1 MAARKS
7 LAIKTPHLALFV
19 ARRNSGK
26 SHLMA
31 HLLYTLAKGQRFRW
45 VLVIS
50 PTAFTGAWADIVGK
64 DYVHPEFDSDLL
76 DELMEEQGALR
87 EEGVDN
93 PGLVIL
99 DDCLGAANF
108 QSDTFTRLAA
118 SGRHYG
124 ITLWISFQS
133 YYKAP
138 TVVRANSDYLFVMGV
153 QNERVIKGLY
163 DEFGGLGFETQAAL
177 RAYTATATRDY
188 GALCVDNLDQKDPVK
203 VVRAPAKLPQ
213 FRIKQG

>member
-1 MAARKS
+1 MSAKK
-7 LAIKTPHLALFV
+7 LTIKCPHLALFV

-31 HLLYTLAKGQRFRW
+31 HLLHTLARGKKFNW

-50 PTAFTGAWADIVGK
+50 PTAFTGAWAEIVGR
-64 DYVHPEFDSDLL
+64 DHVHSEFDAEMLEEIMEQQA
-76 DELMEEQGALR
+76 ELR
-87 EEGVDN
+87 DNNTDN

-108 QSDTFTRLAA
+108 HSDTFTKLAA

-133 YYKAP
+133 YFKSP
-138 TVVRANSDYLFVMGV
+138 TVVRTNTDYLFILGT
-153 QNERVIKGLY
+153 QNERVVKALY
-163 DEFGGLGFETQAAL
+163 DEFGGLGFESQAAL
-177 RAYTATATRDY
+177 RAYTASATANY
-188 GALCVDNLDQKDPVK
+188 GALCVDNLDQKAPTK
-203 VVRAPAKLPQ
+203 IIRAPAKLPQ